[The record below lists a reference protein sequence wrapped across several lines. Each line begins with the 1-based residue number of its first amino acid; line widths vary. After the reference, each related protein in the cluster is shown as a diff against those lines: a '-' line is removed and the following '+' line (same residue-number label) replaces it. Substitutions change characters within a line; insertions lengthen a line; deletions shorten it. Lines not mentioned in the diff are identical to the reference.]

1 MRFSLHVFAD
11 KRASA
16 RLLLFQKLQNSVE
29 QRLQKMSSVFLPTLM
44 TWTFPF
50 TTKLCTI
57 GNNSYEINGN
67 FSKGSYY
74 QINYWHLWWL
84 RKRPSRTTWCMFIRF
99 LSIFKYSD
107 RCWYRDVLANAK
119 NVERFPDYVNDANI
133 SFHLGWD
140 PRTKKKLIKRY
151 FVVGEV
157 VSFIIRYSSPPCL
170 DVGGFSVLRMRSCNH
185 YIMTGPCS

>member
-67 FSKGSYY
+67 FSSLDLITK
-74 QINYWHLWWL
+74 
-84 RKRPSRTTWCMFIRF
+84 
-99 LSIFKYSD
+99 SIIDIFGGCESG
-107 RCWYRDVLANAK
+107 RRVQRDA
-119 NVERFPDYVNDANI
+119 
-133 SFHLGWD
+133 
-140 PRTKKKLIKRY
+140 
-151 FVVGEV
+151 
-157 VSFIIRYSSPPCL
+157 CL
-170 DVGGFSVLRMRSCNH
+170 
-185 YIMTGPCS
+185 